1 MRLIRD
7 PDDDKRGK
15 PMSASETFRSL
26 FDEAGHYRAGEGEVP
41 VTFATLGGSRYP
53 GKLYFRGGLCIRAE
67 MPYE

>member
-1 MRLIRD
+1 
-7 PDDDKRGK
+7 
-15 PMSASETFRSL
+15 MSASETFRSL